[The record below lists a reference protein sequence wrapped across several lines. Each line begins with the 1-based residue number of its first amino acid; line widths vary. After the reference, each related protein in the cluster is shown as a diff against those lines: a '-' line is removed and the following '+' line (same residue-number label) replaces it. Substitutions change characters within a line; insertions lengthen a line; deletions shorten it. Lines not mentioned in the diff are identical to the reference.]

1 MRWISISGILV
12 IDTTRSASR
21 LSGGGA
27 NDANPDFD
35 VVVCTTLSGT
45 GSCSYGQDIIPGNG
59 ASLVNMPETG
69 TTPAIAGSAQV
80 WVRTFEYYA
89 TTNAGEHA
97 YQLKVNTG
105 P

>member
-1 MRWISISGILV
+1 MRLLDRYLLREFLVPLGYCLCGFLTLWISFDLFAELNRFQSKKLH
-12 IDTTRSASR
+12 
-21 LSGGGA
+21 GG
-27 NDANPDFD
+27 
-35 VVVCTTLSGT
+35 
-45 GSCSYGQDIIPGNG
+45 DI
-59 ASLVNMPETG
+59 AEYYLVNMPETG